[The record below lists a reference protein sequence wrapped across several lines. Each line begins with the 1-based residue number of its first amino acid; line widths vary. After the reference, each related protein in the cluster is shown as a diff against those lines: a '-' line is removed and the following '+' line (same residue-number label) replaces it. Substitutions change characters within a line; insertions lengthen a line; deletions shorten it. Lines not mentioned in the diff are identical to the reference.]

1 MSGPWGLRDSWQP
14 ASSNPG
20 RRERKGKRKR
30 VSNRRKTLARW
41 VLYCLTVYMESLLPQ
56 IVGEKQVTGPTVF
69 KGRDSVK
76 APIPGGRGYEGH
88 FEVCPPRSSKE
99 MNKKV

>member
-1 MSGPWGLRDSWQP
+1 MSGTWGLRDSWQP

-20 RRERKGKRKR
+20 RRERERERESLTGE
-30 VSNRRKTLARW
+30 RKTLARW
-41 VLYCLTVYMESLLPQ
+41 ATYCLMVYMESLLLQ
-56 IVGEKQVTGPTVF
+56 IIGEKQVTGPTVF

-88 FEVCPPRSSKE
+88 FEVCPLRSSKE
-99 MNKKV
+99 INKKV

>member
-1 MSGPWGLRDSWQP
+1 M
-14 ASSNPG
+14 
-20 RRERKGKRKR
+20 
-30 VSNRRKTLARW
+30 ARW

-56 IVGEKQVTGPTVF
+56 IVGEKQVTDPTVF

-88 FEVCPPRSSKE
+88 F
-99 MNKKV
+99 

>member
-1 MSGPWGLRDSWQP
+1 
-14 ASSNPG
+14 
-20 RRERKGKRKR
+20 
-30 VSNRRKTLARW
+30 
-41 VLYCLTVYMESLLPQ
+41 MESLLPQ